1 MQKLLFIIPPN
12 TTYESFVFP
21 NIMDNITIH
30 NFKNYVYP
38 VTDMPLGIISLSS
51 YLKKYINVE
60 IKLIDFNV
68 IINKLNTFN
77 YESFKLLYI
86 DYFLKELN
94 NFIPDYIGISCLFS
108 TMYFNM
114 IDIANIIKEMFP
126 KSILIAGGGVPTNA
140 YKKIFK
146 DTNVFDALCFGE
158 GEKPLLNLLKSENKK
173 EYFNLSSSWITKEKS
188 SIIFQ
193 YDYII
198 DLDEIPFYDYDLL
211 DLKGYTLNPTPES
224 YFKYK
229 DKSHL
234 FYYATSRGC
243 PNNCCFCASSSV
255 HGKKMRYHSTE
266 RVKKDLNI
274 LKTKYKAEI
283 VSLQDDHLMFKK
295 NRLEDIL
302 LYSKEIDLQLFF
314 QTGVTLKSLDKKTLE
329 FLKNCGFND
338 LVLPMESGSER
349 VLKEIMYKP
358 VNLSIARQ
366 VAQDCRKLDIFTTAN
381 IIIGLPGETKKD
393 IEDTKTFLKSI
404 DVNWFKFLIAT
415 PLVGS
420 EFYKICIDNKYLDED
435 FIGGD
440 FKNAIV
446 DTNDFTKE
454 ELTKI
459 IYDLNLEINFIENS
473 DMRLGYYVKA
483 LDRFKEVIEVKNDHA
498 FAYYF
503 AAKCCCYL
511 KLEEEFSYY
520 KNNYQQIIN
529 ESVFWK
535 NYSLQ
540 FNLTEL

>member
-366 VAQDCRKLDIFTTAN
+366 VAQDCRELDIFTTAN

-503 AAKCCCYL
+503 AAKCCYYL
-511 KLEEEFSYY
+511 KFYEDYFIY
-520 KNNYQQIIN
+520 KNKYQLIIAK
-529 ESVFWK
+529 SKFWK
-535 NYSLQ
+535 DYSLQ